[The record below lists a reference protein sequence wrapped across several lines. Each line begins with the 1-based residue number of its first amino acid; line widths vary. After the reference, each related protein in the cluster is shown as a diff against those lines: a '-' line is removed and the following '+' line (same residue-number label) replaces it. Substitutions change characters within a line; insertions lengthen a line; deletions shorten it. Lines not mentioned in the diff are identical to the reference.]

1 MNTQLS
7 KSMIRE
13 LKSYRDEY
21 GPTDPYE
28 WECSGMPGSLWFVAR
43 DRTISALVKRG
54 LLADGSSDTGLVI
67 TDAGRAA
74 IDAARMPLPKA
85 PEGG

>member
-1 MNTQLS
+1 MKLS
-7 KSMIRE
+7 KAMIRE

-28 WECSGMPGSLWFVAR
+28 WEYSGMPGSLWFVAR

-54 LLADGSSDTGLVI
+54 LLEDGPSDTGLCI
-67 TDAGRAA
+67 SDAGREVL
-74 IDAARMPLPKA
+74 RTV
-85 PEGG
+85 